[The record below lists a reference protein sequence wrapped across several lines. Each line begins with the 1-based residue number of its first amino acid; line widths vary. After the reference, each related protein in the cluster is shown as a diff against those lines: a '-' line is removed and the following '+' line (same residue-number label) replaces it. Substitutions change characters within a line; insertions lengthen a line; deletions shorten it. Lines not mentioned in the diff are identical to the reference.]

1 VAGAEAS
8 TAPGVRERRKAATRE
23 RLLKAAKEQFEKD
36 GYDEVTVAQ
45 IAAAAGV
52 TAKTLFQHFPS
63 KEDLLM
69 AELDGVHAEMI
80 EALRERE
87 RGVSPIQAVA
97 NWLLEWEANRPAD
110 GYDRFIR
117 MVGSGPGVEAMRRRL
132 YEDWEGAVVEVLA
145 DEANEARPNP
155 RTRLIAAQLIAMIR
169 VLSSPEVTAS
179 LERYPAEERRERFM
193 DWTREAAEMLAGGL
207 DPKAPKG

>member
-1 VAGAEAS
+1 MAGSEGS
-8 TAPGVRERRKAATRE
+8 TGADALGVRERRKLETRE

-69 AELDGVHAEMI
+69 AELDDVHAEMI
-80 EALRERE
+80 RALKGRE
-87 RGVSPIQAVA
+87 RGVTPLQAVA
-97 NWLLEWEANRPAD
+97 AWLLDWEARRPPD

-117 MVGSGPGVEAMRRRL
+117 MVGTGPGVEAMRRRL
-132 YEDWEGAVVEVLA
+132 YEEWEGAVVEVLA

-155 RTRLIAAQLIAMIR
+155 RTRLVAAQLISMIR
-169 VLSSPEVTAS
+169 VLTSAEVTAS
-179 LERYPAEERRERFM
+179 LERYPPEERREAFM
-193 DWTREAAEMLAGGL
+193 DWTREATEMLAKGL
-207 DPKAPKG
+207 DAPG

>member
-1 VAGAEAS
+1 MGGSEGS
-8 TAPGVRERRKAATRE
+8 TALGVRGRRKLETRE

-69 AELDGVHAEMI
+69 AELDGVHADMVR
-80 EALRERE
+80 ALRERDH
-87 RGVSPIQAVA
+87 GVTPLRAVA
-97 NWLLEWEANRPAD
+97 DWLLEWEADRPAD

-117 MVGSGPGVEAMRRRL
+117 MVGTGPAVEAMRRRL
-132 YEDWEGAVVEVLA
+132 YEDWETAVVEVLA
-145 DEANEARPNP
+145 DEANEARPEP
-155 RTRLIAAQLIAMIR
+155 RTRLLAAELIAMIR
-169 VLSSPEVTAS
+169 VLTSPEANAA
-179 LERYPAEERRERFM
+179 LDRFPAEERRDAFR
-193 DWTREAAEMLAGGL
+193 DWTREAVEMLAKGL
-207 DPKAPKG
+207 DPDD